1 MPATRRLD
9 AAGKGYYIHL
19 ASCRDSGCL
28 SGHGWLVLRAQG
40 MNALRAMEWTWIF
53 GVVMTTKWRRTGVGH
68 GLIALMLLAMLGGCA
83 TTGGAK
89 GAADYGNLMS
99 QAESAVTAGRVD
111 AALIS
116 FTDAAKADPTRKE
129 PWVRTAQLQFD
140 KGNYAHAIIAAE
152 EVLQRDPDDLVADGI
167 LTVGGFRIA
176 NTSLKRLQGR
186 GALSSE
192 TARREAEALAD
203 TLKATMGDGILA
215 AEEPKQVEKPR
226 RVRKRVAAPRA
237 PEPKAPAAAA
247 PSEPAPSSDPFKN
260 IGGN

>member
-1 MPATRRLD
+1 
-9 AAGKGYYIHL
+9 
-19 ASCRDSGCL
+19 
-28 SGHGWLVLRAQG
+28 
-40 MNALRAMEWTWIF
+40 
-53 GVVMTTKWRRTGVGH
+53 MTTKWKGMGTGH
-68 GLIALMLLAMLGGCA
+68 GLIALLLLAMLGGCA
-83 TTGGAK
+83 TTKGVK
-89 GAADYGNLMS
+89 GAAEYGNLMS
-99 QAESAVTAGRVD
+99 QAESSVTAGRVD

-116 FTDAAKADPTRKE
+116 FNDAAKADPTRKE

-192 TARREAEALAD
+192 TARREAETLAD
-203 TLKATMGDGILA
+203 TLKATMGDEILA
-215 AEEPKQVEKPR
+215 ADEPKQAEKPR
-226 RVRKRVAAPRA
+226 APRRRAAAPRTPA
-237 PEPKAPAAAA
+237 APKAPAAPEA
-247 PSEPAPSSDPFKN
+247 PSAPAPSADPFKN

>member
-1 MPATRRLD
+1 
-9 AAGKGYYIHL
+9 
-19 ASCRDSGCL
+19 
-28 SGHGWLVLRAQG
+28 
-40 MNALRAMEWTWIF
+40 MEWTRIF
-53 GVVMTTKWRRTGVGH
+53 GVVMTTRWKRAGGCH
-68 GLIALMLLAMLGGCA
+68 GLIALVALAMLGGCA
-83 TTGGAK
+83 TTRGAN

-99 QAESAVTAGRVD
+99 QAESAVTAGKVD
-111 AALIS
+111 SALIS
-116 FTDAAKADPTRKE
+116 FGDAAKADPTRKD

-152 EVLQRDPDDLVADGI
+152 EVLQRDPDDMVADGI

-192 TARREAEALAD
+192 TARREAETLAD
-203 TLKATMGDGILA
+203 TLKATMGDEILA
-215 AEEPKQVEKPR
+215 SDEPKKAEKPR

-237 PEPKAPAAAA
+237 EEPKVPAAPSAPSAPAAN
-247 PSEPAPSSDPFKN
+247 SDPFKN

>member
-1 MPATRRLD
+1 MTMKR
-9 AAGKGYYIHL
+9 KGMK
-19 ASCRDSGCL
+19 AV
-28 SGHGWLVLRAQG
+28 HGV
-40 MNALRAMEWTWIF
+40 MAL
-53 GVVMTTKWRRTGVGH
+53 
-68 GLIALMLLAMLGGCA
+68 LLLAMLGGCA
-83 TTGGAK
+83 TNKGVK
-89 GAADYGNLMS
+89 GASDYGNLMS

-111 AALIS
+111 DALIS
-116 FTDAAKADPTRKE
+116 FNDAAKADPTRKE

-192 TARREAEALAD
+192 TARREAETLAD
-203 TLKATMGDGILA
+203 TLKATMGDQILA
-215 AEEPKQVEKPR
+215 ADEPKKAEKPR
-226 RVRKRVAAPRA
+226 RTRRRAAAPRA
-237 PEPKAPAAAA
+237 PEPKAPAAKEP
-247 PSEPAPSSDPFKN
+247 PSTPAPSANPFQN